1 MKNFLVRLLKV
12 AALSSAAVLA
22 GVVTLFVGLIVLMAV
37 SLSIS
42 SSADSIIA
50 EQEFVYG
57 DENSKNK
64 LLQIDVNGLILGEPE
79 ELGDFFG
86 GFETGITYGYEVK
99 DQLLAAAKDEDID
112 GILLY
117 VNSPGGTIYGSKAIA
132 DGVSEYRSKT
142 SKPVLGF
149 VGGMAAS
156 GGYWA
161 VSAAD
166 QIVADAGTMMGS
178 IGVIYGPFKFYD
190 SVISEDGGLLV
201 GGVVTQN
208 GIESTYISAGKS
220 KDLGNPYRPMTAEEQ
235 AMMQRMVNDSY
246 TDFVASVAVNRQIEP
261 RVVTDQIGAFVFSE
275 HAAEQNG
282 LIDGATSKHGAYEK
296 LGDMANLGNDFKVL
310 RLYREPGILQSLM
323 QARFGSINPQRTT
336 QACPLVSLPLALH
349 GDVMTACGW

>member
-1 MKNFLVRLLKV
+1 MRNFLVRLLKI
-12 AALSSAAVLA
+12 AALSASAVIA
-22 GVVTLFVGLIVLMAV
+22 GIVTLFVGLIVLMSV
-37 SLSIS
+37 SLSMS
-42 SSADSIIA
+42 PAAKDLLS

-57 DENSKNK
+57 NKKSQNK

-99 DQLLAAAKDEDID
+99 DQLLAAAEDKNID

-132 DGVSEYRSKT
+132 DGVSEYRSRT

-149 VGGMAAS
+149 VGGTAAS

-190 SVISEDGGLLV
+190 SVVSEDGGLLV
-201 GGVVTQN
+201 GGVVTEN
-208 GIESTYISAGKS
+208 GIQSTYISAGKS
-220 KDLGNPYRPMTAEEQ
+220 KDLGNPYRPITAEEQ

-246 TDFVASVAVNRQIEP
+246 QDFVASVAVNRQIEP
-261 RVVTDQIGAFVFSE
+261 RVVTEQIGAFVFSE

-282 LIDGATSKHGAYEK
+282 LIDGMTSKQGAYEK
-296 LGDMANLGNDFKVL
+296 LGDMANLGNDFQVV
-310 RLYREPGILQSLM
+310 RIYREPGILQALM
-323 QARFGSINPQRTT
+323 QVRQIPTGNQVTR
-336 QACPLVSLPLALH
+336 QACPLVNLPLALH